1 MTLLA
6 LLSGR
11 GFQSALEPAGTHAA
25 RIARLWDIFL
35 IVSVVVWVLVMIALL
50 MAAFR
55 RRRAQHDETAGATNT
70 VSIATGITA
79 VTLFAL
85 LVSSVLTGRS
95 IVDKT
100 APGALQLIVTGHQ
113 WWWQV
118 EYDDPQKSN
127 RFQDANEIT
136 IPVGVPVNIQLRSS
150 DVIHSFWVPNLNGK
164 QDLIP
169 GHDGTIQLLANKP
182 GVYRGQCAEFCGLQH
197 AKMSLWINAVTPD
210 EYAKWLASS
219 RQPSKI
225 PSTPEQ
231 RIGQQVFMSSPCPLC
246 HTIQGTD
253 AGGKTAPDLTHFASR
268 RSIAAATLPNR
279 RGYLAGWIVD
289 PQHLKPGSQMPP
301 MLMKQG
307 ELEPLLA
314 YLESLQ

>member
-6 LLSGR
+6 LLSDR
-11 GFQSALEPAGTHAA
+11 GIQSALEPAGAHAA

-35 IVSVVVWVLVMIALL
+35 IVSVVVWVLVMIALF

-55 RRRAQHDETAGATNT
+55 RRRAPDEETGGATKT

-85 LVSSVLTGRS
+85 LISSVLTGRS
-95 IVDKT
+95 IVDRT

-118 EYDDPQKSN
+118 EYDDPQQSN

-164 QDLIP
+164 QDLVP
-169 GHDGTIQLLANKP
+169 GHNGTIQLLANKP

-210 EYAKWLASS
+210 DYAKWLASS

-231 RIGQQVFMSSPCPLC
+231 RKGQQVFMSSPCPLC
-246 HTIQGTD
+246 HTVQGTD
-253 AGGKTAPDLTHFASR
+253 AAGKTAPDLTHFASR

-289 PQHLKPGSQMPP
+289 PQHIKPGSQMPP

>member
-1 MTLLA
+1 M
-6 LLSGR
+6 
-11 GFQSALEPAGTHAA
+11 
-25 RIARLWDIFL
+25 
-35 IVSVVVWVLVMIALL
+35 
-50 MAAFR
+50 
-55 RRRAQHDETAGATNT
+55 
-70 VSIATGITA
+70 
-79 VTLFAL
+79 
-85 LVSSVLTGRS
+85 
-95 IVDKT
+95 
-100 APGALQLIVTGHQ
+100 
-113 WWWQV
+113 
-118 EYDDPQKSN
+118 
-127 RFQDANEIT
+127 
-136 IPVGVPVNIQLRSS
+136 GVPVNIQLRSS

-253 AGGKTAPDLTHFASR
+253 AGGKTAPDLTHFASH
-268 RSIAAATLPNR
+268 RSIAAVLSST
-279 RGYLAGWIVD
+279 
-289 PQHLKPGSQMPP
+289 
-301 MLMKQG
+301 
-307 ELEPLLA
+307 
-314 YLESLQ
+314 